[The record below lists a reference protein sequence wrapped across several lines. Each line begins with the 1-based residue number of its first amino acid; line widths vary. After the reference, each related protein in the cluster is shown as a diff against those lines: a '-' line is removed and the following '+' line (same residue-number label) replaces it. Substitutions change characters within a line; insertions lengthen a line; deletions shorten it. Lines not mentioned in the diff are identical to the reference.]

1 MEEEAGKGREE
12 KRTIAS
18 GSCSWGAAFIEE
30 DRRLRSEETR
40 GKGRRDL
47 DTANYLSS
55 LFFYFIFFFVF
66 IFIFLLF
73 FLLLVLFFFI
83 YFYFINISFCFHH
96 FISYLF
102 LARGLIN
109 EREVGGV
116 G

>member
-1 MEEEAGKGREE
+1 MEEEAGKGRVAE
-12 KRTIAS
+12 KRIIAS

-55 LFFYFIFFFVF
+55 LLFYFIFFFVF
-66 IFIFLLF
+66 IFIFLVLF

-83 YFYFINISFCFHH
+83 YFYFINISFFSSFYFL
-96 FISYLF
+96 FILGKRIDS
-102 LARGLIN
+102 
-109 EREVGGV
+109 
-116 G
+116 